1 MPMGRIQ
8 EYIDAN
14 RDELVSLLQALVRIP
29 SVVTEGEGE
38 CQAFVEE
45 TLRPY
50 CDQVD
55 LWEPDHE
62 ELESHPAY
70 FQRGVRYDGRPN
82 VVGIIKGKGEGR
94 SLILNAHADV
104 VAEGP
109 HHLWPAGPWDGA
121 IIDGK
126 IHGRGAADCKAGLAI
141 ALFLAKAF
149 RELGID
155 LGGDLSIH
163 SVVDEEWGG
172 GGSLSAVLRGY
183 TADGVV
189 ILEPTNLIICPGSR
203 GGQTFRITV
212 KGRGAHPV
220 ESHKGVSA
228 LKKAIWLMECMDK
241 LEEWRQEQWRT
252 ELFKDFPIFLPLVIG
267 RISAEEFPSKVPEKC
282 IMEGLMGYHPQEEY
296 QDARRELEEF
306 IAQAARMDPW
316 LREHEP
322 EVEWLGLNKEGAEIP
337 TSHPL
342 VVTLADHFRGV
353 AGREPLI
360 QGFPAGTDMPYY
372 VRYGRMPTILFGPGK
387 PRDCHSINEAVAV
400 DDLILGAKIMAGFV
414 IEWCTAV

>member
-1 MPMGRIQ
+1 MPTRLAQ
-8 EYIDAN
+8 EYIDAHG
-14 RDELVSLLQALVRIP
+14 DELVSLLQALVQIP

-38 CQAFVEE
+38 CQAFVEK

-55 LWEPDHE
+55 VWEPDHE
-62 ELESHPAY
+62 VLEKHPAY

-82 VVGIIKGKGEGR
+82 VIGIIPGTGEGR
-94 SLILNAHADV
+94 SLVLNAHVDV

-109 HHLWPAGPWDGA
+109 HHLWPAGPWDGK

-126 IHGRGAADCKAGLAI
+126 IHGRGAADCKAGLAT
-141 ALFLAKAF
+141 ALFLAKMF
-149 RELGID
+149 RELGIQ
-155 LGGDLSIH
+155 LRGDLSIH

-172 GGSLSAVLRGY
+172 GGSLSAVLKGY

-189 ILEPTNLIICPGSR
+189 ILEPTNLAICPGSR

-241 LEEWRQEQWRT
+241 LEEIRQEQWRT
-252 ELFKDFPIFLPLVIG
+252 ELFEHFPIFVPLVIG

-282 IMEGLMGYHPQEEY
+282 IMDGLMGYHPQEEY

-306 IAQAARMDPW
+306 IGQAARMDRW
-316 LREHEP
+316 LREHQP
-322 EVEWLGLNKEGAEIP
+322 KVEWLGLNKEGAEIP
-337 TSHPL
+337 TDHPL
-342 VVTLADHFRGV
+342 VVMLADNFRRVVGQ
-353 AGREPLI
+353 EPLI
-360 QGFPAGTDMPYY
+360 QGFPAGTDLPYY
-372 VRYGRMPTILFGPGK
+372 VRYGRMPTVLFGPGVTK
-387 PRDCHSINEAVAV
+387 DCHSINEAVAI
-400 DDLILGAKIMAGFV
+400 DDLIQGAKILANFV
-414 IEWCTAV
+414 IQWCTPA